1 MISRFLINLFLVKLL
16 LVIGLVW
23 AVPSY
28 ADDFTIGYLQLE
40 KDPRYSKKQSF
51 ARYLLGSLG
60 RPYAGAEVA
69 LKESK
74 FHASGIGATFKL
86 EQVKGKDSAA
96 LLASLKEMHIKG
108 VQFFILDLPADV
120 INELAT
126 ATKGQNLILF
136 NVSAREDRLR
146 QTQCQAHLFHTI
158 PNYAM
163 LTDALAQ
170 YLAFRKWKEILVL
183 SGQHPDD
190 LEFNQAFKRSA
201 KRYGLDI
208 DEDRPFTL
216 GNDPR
221 QRDQNN
227 ISLLTANADYEVIF
241 IADTKG
247 EFARG
252 VPYASI
258 QPQLVVG
265 AEGLAPV
272 AWHWAWE
279 RHGAPQLEN
288 RFEEKADRPMR
299 DADWAAWMAVKAIA
313 EAVQRTQS
321 RDFAVLSKHLQ
332 SEALVLDGFK
342 GNRLN
347 FRSWDRQLRQPLLL
361 ATHNWV
367 VERAPFEGF
376 LHQMNNLD
384 ALGFDQPETQCKF

>member
-1 MISRFLINLFLVKLL
+1 MIRRLALKLL
-16 LVIGLVW
+16 VMIGLVW
-23 AVPSY
+23 AMPSY

-40 KDPRYSKKQSF
+40 KDARYSKKQSF

-74 FHASGIGATFKL
+74 FHGSGIGATFKL

-96 LLASLKEMHIKG
+96 LLASVKEMNAKG
-108 VQFFILDLPADV
+108 VQFFLVDLPADAL
-120 INELAT
+120 NELAT

-136 NVSAREDRLR
+136 NISAREDRLR
-146 QTQCQAHLFHTI
+146 QEQCQAHLLHTI

-163 LTDALAQ
+163 QTDALAQ
-170 YLAFRKWKEILVL
+170 YLVFRKWKEILVL
-183 SGQHPDD
+183 SGQRPAD
-190 LEFNQAFKRSA
+190 LEFNQAFARSA

-208 DEDRPFTL
+208 DEERPFAL

-227 ISLLTANADYEVIF
+227 ISLLTANADYDVIF
-241 IADTKG
+241 IADTQG

-258 QPQLVVG
+258 DPQLVVG

-288 RFEEKADRPMR
+288 RFEAQADRPMR
-299 DADWAAWMAVKAIA
+299 DVDWAAWMAVKAIA

-321 RDFAVLSKHLQ
+321 RDFAVLSKHLH
-332 SEALVLDGFK
+332 SEELVLDGFK

-347 FRSWDRQLRQPLLL
+347 FRPWDNQLRQPLLL
-361 ATHNWV
+361 STHNWV
-367 VERAPFEGF
+367 VERAPLDGF
-376 LHQMNNLD
+376 LHQTNNLD
-384 ALGFDQPETQCKF
+384 AIGFDKPESKCKF

>member
-1 MISRFLINLFLVKLL
+1 MISHVIKLL
-16 LVIGLVW
+16 LVMCIAW
-23 AVPSY
+23 AMPSY

-40 KDPRYSKKQSF
+40 KDARYSKKQSF

-74 FHASGIGATFKL
+74 FHASGFGATFKL
-86 EQVKGKDSAA
+86 EQVKGKDHAA
-96 LLASLKEMHIKG
+96 LLTSLKEMHAKG
-108 VQFFILDLPADV
+108 VQFFLLDLPADAV
-120 INELAT
+120 HEIAT

-146 QTQCQAHLFHTI
+146 QEQCQAHLLHIT

-170 YLAFRKWKEILVL
+170 YLVFLKWKEILVL
-183 SGQHPDD
+183 SGQGADD
-190 LEFNQAFKRSA
+190 LELNQAFKRSA

-208 DEDRPFTL
+208 DEDRPFAL

-227 ISLLTANADYEVIF
+227 ISLLTADADYDVIF
-241 IADTKG
+241 IADTQG

-258 QPQLVVG
+258 KPQLVVG

-288 RFEEKADRPMR
+288 RFEDKASRPMR

-321 RDFAVLSKHLQ
+321 RDFTVLSKHLH
-332 SEALVLDGFK
+332 SEDLVLDGFK

-347 FRSWDRQLRQPLLL
+347 FRPWDNQLRQPLLL

-367 VERAPFEGF
+367 VERAPLEGF
-376 LHQMNNLD
+376 LHQTNNLD
-384 ALGFDQPETQCKF
+384 ALGFDKPESKCKF

>member
-1 MISRFLINLFLVKLL
+1 MISRYLLAACLL
-16 LVIGLVW
+16 LGLVW
-23 AVPSY
+23 AVPSW

-40 KDPRYSKKQSF
+40 KDPRYSKKQTF

-74 FHASGIGATFKL
+74 FHGSGIGATFTL
-86 EQVKGKDSAA
+86 EPVKGNDTAA
-96 LLASLKEMHIKG
+96 LLTSLKDMNAKG
-108 VQFFILDLPADV
+108 VQFFLLDLPADA
-120 INELAT
+120 IHELAA
-126 ATKGQNLILF
+126 ATKGQNLLLF

-146 QTQCQAHLFHTI
+146 QEQCQAHLLHTM

-163 LTDALAQ
+163 LTDAIAQ
-170 YLAFRKWKEILVL
+170 YLTFRKWKEVLVL
-183 SGQHPDD
+183 RGERPDD
-190 LEFNQAFKRSA
+190 LEFHQAFLRSA
-201 KRYGLDI
+201 KRYGLAI
-208 DEDRPFTL
+208 DEDRPFLL

-227 ISLLTANADYEVIF
+227 ISLLTADADYDVIF

-258 QPQLVVG
+258 KPQLVVG
-265 AEGLAPV
+265 AEGLAAV

-288 RFEEKADRPMR
+288 RFEEQANRPMR
-299 DADWAAWMAVKAIA
+299 DADWAAWIAVKAIA

-321 RDFAVLSKHLQ
+321 RDFAVLSKHLH
-332 SEALVLDGFK
+332 SDELVLDGFK

-347 FRSWDRQLRQPLLL
+347 FRPWDNQLRQPLLL

-367 VERAPFEGF
+367 VERAPLDGF
-376 LHQMNNLD
+376 LHQTNNMD
-384 ALGFDQPETQCKF
+384 ALGFDQPESKCKF

>member
-1 MISRFLINLFLVKLL
+1 MISRFITLL
-16 LVIGLVW
+16 LLISLVW

-40 KDPRYSKKQSF
+40 RDARYSKKQSF

-60 RPYAGAEVA
+60 RPYIGAEVA
-69 LKESK
+69 LQESK
-74 FHASGIGATFKL
+74 FHGSGIGATFKL
-86 EQVKGKDSAA
+86 ELVKGKDSAA
-96 LLASLKEMHIKG
+96 LLSSIKEMNAKG
-108 VQFFILDLPADV
+108 VQFFLLDLPADGV
-120 INELAT
+120 NEIAS
-126 ATKGQNLILF
+126 ATKGQNLLLF

-146 QTQCQAHLFHTI
+146 QEQCQAHLLHII

-163 LTDALAQ
+163 LSDALAQ
-170 YLAFRKWKEILVL
+170 YLVFRKWKEILVL
-183 SGQHPDD
+183 SGQSPDD
-190 LEFNQAFKRSA
+190 VEFNQSFKRSA

-208 DEDRPFTL
+208 DEDRPFVL
-216 GNDPR
+216 GSDPR

-227 ISLLTANADYEVIF
+227 ISLLTADADYDVIF
-241 IADTKG
+241 VADTKG

-258 QPQLVVG
+258 KPQLVVG
-265 AEGLAPV
+265 AEGLAAV

-279 RHGAPQLEN
+279 RHGAPQLES

-321 RDFAVLSKHLQ
+321 RDFAVLSKHLH
-332 SEALVLDGFK
+332 SEELVLDGFK

-347 FRSWDRQLRQPLLL
+347 FRPWDNQLRQPLLL

-367 VERAPFEGF
+367 VERAPLDGF
-376 LHQMNNLD
+376 LHQTNNLD
-384 ALGFDQPETQCKF
+384 ALGFDKPESKCKF

>member
-1 MISRFLINLFLVKLL
+1 MISHLIKLL
-16 LVIGLVW
+16 LVMCIAW
-23 AVPSY
+23 AMPSY

-40 KDPRYSKKQSF
+40 KDARYSKKQSF

-86 EQVKGKDSAA
+86 EQVKGKDHAA
-96 LLASLKEMHIKG
+96 LLASLKEMHAKG
-108 VQFFILDLPADV
+108 VQFFLLDLPADAV
-120 INELAT
+120 HEIAT

-146 QTQCQAHLFHTI
+146 QEQCQAHLLHTI

-170 YLAFRKWKEILVL
+170 YLVFRKWKEILVL
-183 SGQHPDD
+183 SGQGVDD
-190 LEFNQAFKRSA
+190 LELNQSFKRSA

-208 DEDRPFTL
+208 DEERPFAL

-227 ISLLTANADYEVIF
+227 ISLLTADADYDVIF
-241 IADTKG
+241 IADTQG
-247 EFARG
+247 EFARA

-258 QPQLVVG
+258 KPQLVVG

-288 RFEEKADRPMR
+288 RFEDKANRPMR

-321 RDFAVLSKHLQ
+321 RDFVVLSKHLY
-332 SEALVLDGFK
+332 SEDLVLDGFK

-347 FRSWDRQLRQPLLL
+347 FRPWDKQLRQPLLL

-367 VERAPFEGF
+367 VERAPLDGF
-376 LHQMNNLD
+376 LHQTNTLD
-384 ALGFDQPETQCKF
+384 ALGFDQPESKCKF

>member
-1 MISRFLINLFLVKLL
+1 MISHLIKLL
-16 LVIGLVW
+16 LVMCIAW
-23 AVPSY
+23 AMPSY

-40 KDPRYSKKQSF
+40 KDARYSKKQSF

-60 RPYAGAEVA
+60 RPYVGAEVA

-86 EQVKGKDSAA
+86 EQVKGKDHAA
-96 LLASLKEMHIKG
+96 LLTSLKEMHAKG
-108 VQFFILDLPADV
+108 VQFFLLDLPADAV
-120 INELAT
+120 HEIAT

-146 QTQCQAHLFHTI
+146 QEQCQAHLLHTI

-170 YLAFRKWKEILVL
+170 YLVFRKWKEILVL
-183 SGQHPDD
+183 SGQGADD
-190 LEFNQAFKRSA
+190 LELNQSFKRSA

-208 DEDRPFTL
+208 DEERPFAL

-227 ISLLTANADYEVIF
+227 ISLLTADADYDVIF
-241 IADTKG
+241 IADTQG
-247 EFARG
+247 EFARA

-258 QPQLVVG
+258 KPQLVVG

-288 RFEEKADRPMR
+288 RFEDKANRPMR

-321 RDFAVLSKHLQ
+321 RDFAVLSKHLY
-332 SEALVLDGFK
+332 SEDLVLDGFK

-347 FRSWDRQLRQPLLL
+347 FRPWDKQLRQPLLL

-367 VERAPFEGF
+367 VERAPLDGF
-376 LHQMNNLD
+376 LHQTNNLD
-384 ALGFDQPETQCKF
+384 ALGFDQPESKCKF

>member
-1 MISRFLINLFLVKLL
+1 MISRFITLL
-16 LVIGLVW
+16 LLISLVW

-40 KDPRYSKKQSF
+40 RDARYSKKQSF

-69 LKESK
+69 LQESK
-74 FHASGIGATFKL
+74 FHGSGIGATFKL
-86 EQVKGKDSAA
+86 ELVKGKDSAA
-96 LLASLKEMHIKG
+96 LLSSIKEMNAKG
-108 VQFFILDLPADV
+108 VQFFLLDLPADAV
-120 INELAT
+120 NEIAS
-126 ATKGQNLILF
+126 ATKGQNLLLF

-146 QTQCQAHLFHTI
+146 QEQCQAHLLHII

-163 LTDALAQ
+163 LSDALAQ
-170 YLAFRKWKEILVL
+170 YLVFRKWKEILVL
-183 SGQHPDD
+183 SGQSPDD
-190 LEFNQAFKRSA
+190 VEFNQSFKRSA

-208 DEDRPFTL
+208 DEDRPFVL
-216 GNDPR
+216 GSDPR

-227 ISLLTANADYEVIF
+227 ISLLTADADYDVIF
-241 IADTKG
+241 VADTKG

-258 QPQLVVG
+258 KPQLVVG
-265 AEGLAPV
+265 AEGLVAV

-279 RHGAPQLEN
+279 RHGAPQLES

-321 RDFAVLSKHLQ
+321 RDFAVLSKHLH
-332 SEALVLDGFK
+332 SEELVLDGFK

-347 FRSWDRQLRQPLLL
+347 FRPWDNQLRQPLLL
-361 ATHNWV
+361 AKHNWV
-367 VERAPFEGF
+367 VERAPLDGF
-376 LHQMNNLD
+376 LHQTNNLD
-384 ALGFDQPETQCKF
+384 ALGFDKPESKCKF

>member
-1 MISRFLINLFLVKLL
+1 MISHLIKLL
-16 LVIGLVW
+16 LVMCIAW
-23 AVPSY
+23 AMPSY

-40 KDPRYSKKQSF
+40 KDARYSKKQSF

-86 EQVKGKDSAA
+86 EQVKGKDHAA
-96 LLASLKEMHIKG
+96 LLTSLKEMHAKG
-108 VQFFILDLPADV
+108 VQFFLLDLPADAV
-120 INELAT
+120 HEIAT

-146 QTQCQAHLFHTI
+146 QEQCQAHLLHTI

-170 YLAFRKWKEILVL
+170 YLVFRKWKEILVL
-183 SGQHPDD
+183 SGQGADD
-190 LEFNQAFKRSA
+190 LELNQSFKRSA

-208 DEDRPFTL
+208 DEERPFAL

-227 ISLLTANADYEVIF
+227 ISLLTADADYDVIF
-241 IADTKG
+241 IADTQG
-247 EFARG
+247 EFARA

-258 QPQLVVG
+258 KPQLVVG

-288 RFEEKADRPMR
+288 RFEDKANRPMR

-321 RDFAVLSKHLQ
+321 RDFAVLSKHLY
-332 SEALVLDGFK
+332 SEDLVLDGFK

-347 FRSWDRQLRQPLLL
+347 FRPWDKQLRQPLLL

-367 VERAPFEGF
+367 VERAPLDGF
-376 LHQMNNLD
+376 LHQTNNLD
-384 ALGFDQPETQCKF
+384 ALGFDQPESKCKF

>member
-1 MISRFLINLFLVKLL
+1 MISHVIKLL
-16 LVIGLVW
+16 LVMCIAW
-23 AVPSY
+23 AMPSY

-40 KDPRYSKKQSF
+40 KDARYSKKQSF

-86 EQVKGKDSAA
+86 EQVKGKDHAA
-96 LLASLKEMHIKG
+96 LLTSLKEMHAKG
-108 VQFFILDLPADV
+108 VQFFLLDLPADAV
-120 INELAT
+120 HEIAT

-146 QTQCQAHLFHTI
+146 QEQCQAHLLHIT

-170 YLAFRKWKEILVL
+170 YLVFRKWKEILVL
-183 SGQHPDD
+183 IGQGADD
-190 LEFNQAFKRSA
+190 LELNQAFKRSA

-208 DEDRPFTL
+208 DEDRPFAL

-227 ISLLTANADYEVIF
+227 ISLLTADADYDVIF
-241 IADTKG
+241 IADTQG

-258 QPQLVVG
+258 KPQLVVG

-288 RFEEKADRPMR
+288 RFEDKASRPMR

-321 RDFAVLSKHLQ
+321 RDFTVLSKHLH
-332 SEALVLDGFK
+332 SEDLVLDGFK

-347 FRSWDRQLRQPLLL
+347 FRPWDNQLRQPLLL

-367 VERAPFEGF
+367 VERAPLEGF
-376 LHQMNNLD
+376 LHQTNNLD
-384 ALGFDQPETQCKF
+384 ALGFDKPESKCKF

>member
-1 MISRFLINLFLVKLL
+1 MISHVIKLL
-16 LVIGLVW
+16 LVMCIAW
-23 AVPSY
+23 AMPSY

-40 KDPRYSKKQSF
+40 KDARYSKKQSF

-86 EQVKGKDSAA
+86 EQVKGKDHAA
-96 LLASLKEMHIKG
+96 LLTSLKEMHAKG
-108 VQFFILDLPADV
+108 VQFFLLDLPADAV
-120 INELAT
+120 HEIAT

-146 QTQCQAHLFHTI
+146 QEQCQAHLLHIT

-170 YLAFRKWKEILVL
+170 YLVFRKWKEILVL
-183 SGQHPDD
+183 SGQGADD
-190 LEFNQAFKRSA
+190 LELNQAFKRSA

-208 DEDRPFTL
+208 DEDRPFAL

-227 ISLLTANADYEVIF
+227 ISLLTADADYDVIF
-241 IADTKG
+241 IADTQG

-258 QPQLVVG
+258 KPQLVVG

-288 RFEEKADRPMR
+288 RFEDKASRPMR

-321 RDFAVLSKHLQ
+321 RDFTVLSKHLH
-332 SEALVLDGFK
+332 SEDLVLDGFK

-347 FRSWDRQLRQPLLL
+347 VRPWDNQLRQPLLL

-367 VERAPFEGF
+367 VERAPLEGF
-376 LHQMNNLD
+376 LHQTNNLD
-384 ALGFDQPETQCKF
+384 ALGFDKPESKCKF